1 MTVEMIAMTDINFAD
16 AGQEK
21 RTNMQHAR
29 NKNTYGMMCLLY
41 QGRPTNRQ
49 ARRLLKKRN
58 MRNR

>member
-1 MTVEMIAMTDINFAD
+1 MTDINFAD